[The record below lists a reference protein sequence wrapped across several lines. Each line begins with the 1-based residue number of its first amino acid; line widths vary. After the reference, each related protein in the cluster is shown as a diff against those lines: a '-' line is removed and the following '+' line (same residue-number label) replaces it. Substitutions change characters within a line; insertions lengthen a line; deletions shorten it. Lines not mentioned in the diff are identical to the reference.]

1 MAGLNVPAIS
11 PIPFIGEKTDNVSM
25 MNRFRIAFVSCV
37 ALLGVSCSRSMD
49 MPSAQESISFSV
61 DASSLDSRTRAEYAD
76 EPVVLTAE
84 TGDSLYLH
92 PSEEDLGA
100 AAMTRGALV
109 GSTTAFHSDFRVH
122 AYMPDGTCYID
133 GSKVDKY
140 SGTTWS
146 ESVGSHMW
154 PGNNKLSF
162 YASAPC
168 TLTGMSAFKAD
179 EAEGKITFS
188 YETPHGASGKDA
200 QSQPDLAFAY
210 SACSKEDADGVV
222 PLHFSHALSA
232 VRFVANDIAGCTIK
246 SIAIENV
253 YSSGDCEAVPASKS
267 YSWTVGSA
275 VASYMQNF
283 NVSLADSQTG
293 EQPITHDDTYF
304 MLVPQSVPDGAQIRI
319 VLETLDNSTLTL
331 TGALVGQVWQPGKLY
346 TYSIST
352 DSINWTYVFD
362 VTEAISMPNGT
373 TASNYTVRS
382 YRYRTQNS
390 SVREPLAWTAK
401 ITDASQSD
409 HVFGFTYSGKDSIAT
424 YPITLERTSVRT
436 DWDSNESHLKGQSP
450 KGSPEN
456 PYDLATEGGTIAQT
470 TANCYIVNA
479 PGTYLFPLVYGNAV
493 KNGKYNTSAYQ
504 YNGSNAF
511 YDYNGKLITSPLV
524 SSSGTLGDAVL
535 VWADAFYIFKDIKI
549 DKDKQNIIFTVDDEF
564 MQQAN
569 AIIAVRD
576 TEGKIMWSWHIWVT
590 ELDFSKT
597 YSLQDYTD
605 GTMSYEMMP
614 ASLGWI
620 EGKRVW
626 YDERNLAFEFTQ
638 TGTGKSKTM
647 SVKQEGAEYQYT
659 DGGSLYYQW
668 GRKDPIIGLKNRS
681 LHGAEDYRP
690 HEVVEEKYRYR
701 YEVNA
706 GVSVGMTIRNP
717 NVYYV
722 YDSKATGTPGR
733 WKPLNYFW
741 DNSVG
746 GLGSKTSTKTI
757 YDPSPR
763 GFKVPPGH
771 AFSVFTNGEDGSKTG
786 TRSLNGDQ
794 LSNGYEYEVYT
805 RKGKTG
811 EKVKFIATGQRVDR
825 TGSGLGE
832 AGGLWAMQGVY
843 FLTCNRNNDTSSYS
857 LCIRMESKDDDT
869 AVTYGFVG
877 TSSMARPVRP
887 IKE

>member
-1 MAGLNVPAIS
+1 
-11 PIPFIGEKTDNVSM
+11 M
-25 MNRFRIAFVSCV
+25 MNRFRIVFASCV
-37 ALLGVSCSRSMD
+37 ALLGVSCSRSID
-49 MPSAQESISFSV
+49 ADKIQGSISFSV
-61 DASSLDSRTRAEYAD
+61 DASSLDSSTKAEYAD
-76 EPVVLTAE
+76 EPLVLTAVS
-84 TGDSLYLH
+84 GDSLYLH
-92 PSEEDLGA
+92 PSEEDLGE
-100 AAMTRGALV
+100 AAMTRGTLV

-133 GSKVDKY
+133 GSKVDQY

-154 PGNNKLSF
+154 PGNEKLSF
-162 YASAPC
+162 YASAPYS
-168 TLTGMSAFKAD
+168 LTGVSAFKAD

-188 YETPHGASGKDA
+188 YETPSGSSGNDA
-200 QSQPDLAFAY
+200 QLQPDLVFAY
-210 SACSKEDADGVV
+210 TVCSKEDADGVA

-232 VRFVANDIAGCTIK
+232 VKFVANDIAGCTIR
-246 SIAIENV
+246 SISIENI

-267 YSWTVGSA
+267 YTWTVGSST
-275 VASYMQNF
+275 ASYTQKF
-283 NVSLADSQTG
+283 DVSLTDSQTG
-293 EQPITHDDTYF
+293 EQPITSGDNYF

-319 VLETLDNSTLTL
+319 ILETLDSSTLTL

-362 VTEAISMPNGT
+362 VTGSINMPNGT
-373 TASNYTVRS
+373 TSSNYTVSS
-382 YRYRTQNS
+382 YRYRTQNP

-401 ITDASQSD
+401 IADASQSD
-409 HVFGFTYSGKDSIAT
+409 HVFGFTYSGTGSVSSS
-424 YPITLERTSVRT
+424 YPIALERTSVRT
-436 DWDSNESHLKGQSP
+436 DWDSNEQHLKGQSP

-470 TANCYIVNA
+470 TSNCYIVNA

-493 KNGKYNTSAYQ
+493 KDGTWNTSAYK
-504 YNGSNAF
+504 YDGSNAF
-511 YDYNGKLITSPLV
+511 YDYKGKLITQPLV

-535 VWADAFYIFKDIKI
+535 VWADAFYIFKDIRI
-549 DKDKQNIIFTVDDEF
+549 DKDAQNIIFTVDDEF
-564 MQQAN
+564 VQQAN

-605 GTMSYEMMP
+605 GTMSYAMMP

-668 GRKDPIIGLKNRS
+668 GRKDPIIGLKNRA
-681 LHGAEDYRP
+681 LHSAADYRP
-690 HEVVEEKYRYR
+690 HEVVEEKYRYH
-701 YEVNA
+701 YEVNS
-706 GVSVGMTIRNP
+706 GVNVGMTIQNP

-722 YDSKATGTPGR
+722 YNSSGGEGKWQPSSH
-733 WKPLNYFW
+733 FW
-741 DNSVG
+741 DNSG
-746 GLGSKTSTKTI
+746 GSLDSKTSTKTI

-763 GFKVPPGH
+763 GFKIPPGR
-771 AFSVFTNGEDGSKTG
+771 AFSVFTNGESGSEAG
-786 TRSLNGDQ
+786 TRSLNGTQ
-794 LSNGYEYEVYT
+794 LPSGYEYEVYT
-805 RKGKTG
+805 KKNKTG
-811 EKVKFIATGQRVDR
+811 EKVKFVATGQRVDR

-843 FLTCNRNNDTSSYS
+843 FWTCNRHNATSSRS
-857 LCIRMESKDDDT
+857 LCIRIESKDDDT

-877 TSSMARPVRP
+877 ASSMARPVRP

>member
-1 MAGLNVPAIS
+1 
-11 PIPFIGEKTDNVSM
+11 M
-25 MNRFRIAFVSCV
+25 MNRFRIVFASCV

-49 MPSAQESISFSV
+49 TASVQQSISFSV
-61 DASSLDSRTRAEYAD
+61 DASSLDSRTKAEYAD
-76 EPVVLTAE
+76 EPVVLTAV

-92 PSEEDLGA
+92 PSVEDLGA
-100 AAMTRGALV
+100 AAVTRGALV
-109 GSTTAFHSDFRVH
+109 GSATAFHSDFRVH
-122 AYMPDGTCYID
+122 AYMPDGACYID
-133 GSKVDKY
+133 GSKVDQY

-146 ESVGSHMW
+146 ESAGSHMW
-154 PGNNKLSF
+154 PADNKLSF
-162 YASAPC
+162 YASAPY

-179 EAEGKITFS
+179 ESEGKITFS
-188 YETPHGASGKDA
+188 YETPRGSVGNDA
-200 QSQPDLAFAY
+200 QLQPDLVFAY
-210 SACSKEDADGVV
+210 AACSKEDAGAVV

-232 VRFVANDIAGCTIK
+232 VRFVAKDIAGCTIK
-246 SIAIENV
+246 SISIESV
-253 YSSGDCEAVPASKS
+253 YSSGDCEAIPASKS
-267 YSWTVGSA
+267 YTWTVGSA
-275 VASYMQNF
+275 VASYTQKF
-283 NVSLADSQTG
+283 DVALADSQTG
-293 EQPITHDDTYF
+293 EQPITSGDNYF

-319 VLETLDNSTLTL
+319 VLETHDNNTLTL

-362 VTEAISMPNGT
+362 VTGSINMPNGT
-373 TASNYTVRS
+373 TASDYNVSS
-382 YRYRTQNS
+382 YRYRTQNP

-409 HVFGFTYSGKDSIAT
+409 HVFDFTYSGAGSVSST

-436 DWDSNESHLKGQSP
+436 DWDSNEAHLKGQSP

-479 PGTYLFPLVYGNAV
+479 PGTYLFPLVYGNGV
-493 KNGKYNTSAYQ
+493 KNGAWNTSAYN
-504 YNGSNAF
+504 NGSNAF
-511 YDYNGKLITSPLV
+511 YDYKGNKITQPLV
-524 SSSGTLGDAVL
+524 SGSGTLGDAVL

-549 DKDKQNIIFTVDDEF
+549 DKVKQNIIFTVDDEF

-576 TEGKIMWSWHIWVT
+576 TDGKIMWSWHIWVT

-668 GRKDPIIGLKNRS
+668 GRKDPIIGLKSRA
-681 LHGAEDYRP
+681 LHGAADYRP
-690 HEVVEEKYRYR
+690 HEVVEEKYRYH
-701 YEVNA
+701 YEVNS
-706 GVSVGMTIRNP
+706 GVNVGMTIQNP

-722 YDSKATGTPGR
+722 YNSSGGAGKWQPE
-733 WKPLNYFW
+733 KYFW
-741 DNSVG
+741 DNSG
-746 GLGSKTSTKTI
+746 GTISSKTSTKTI

-763 GFKVPPGH
+763 GFKVPPGR
-771 AFSVFTNGEDGSKTG
+771 AFSVFTNGESGPKTG

-805 RKGKTG
+805 KKGKTG
-811 EKVKFIATGQRVDR
+811 EKVKFVATGQRVDR

-843 FLTCNRNNDTSSYS
+843 FLTCNRHDTNATSSYS
-857 LCIRMESKDDDT
+857 LCIRMESENNDT

-877 TSSMARPVRP
+877 ATSMARPVRP

>member
-1 MAGLNVPAIS
+1 MAGLNVPVIS
-11 PIPFIGEKTDNVSM
+11 PIPFIGEKTNNVSM

-37 ALLGVSCSRSMD
+37 ALLGVSCSRSID

-61 DASSLDSRTRAEYAD
+61 DASSLDSRARAEYAD
-76 EPVVLTAE
+76 AIVVLTAE

-92 PSEEDLGA
+92 PSEEDLGE
-100 AAMTRGALV
+100 AAMTRGTLV
-109 GSTTAFHSDFRVH
+109 GSTTAFHPDFRVH
-122 AYMPDGTCYID
+122 AYMTDGTCYID

-162 YASAPC
+162 YASAPY

-179 EAEGKITFS
+179 EVEGKIMFS
-188 YETPHGASGKDA
+188 YEIPRGSSGNDA
-200 QSQPDLAFAY
+200 QLQPDLAFAY
-210 SACSKEDADGVV
+210 SACGKEDADGVV

-232 VRFVANDIAGCTIK
+232 VRFVAKDIAGCTIK
-246 SIAIENV
+246 SIAIENI
-253 YSSGDCEAVPASKS
+253 YSSGDCEAIPASKS
-267 YSWTVGSA
+267 YTWTVGSA
-275 VASYMQNF
+275 VASYTQNF
-283 NVSLADSQTG
+283 NVSLEDSQTG
-293 EQPITHDDTYF
+293 GQPITSGDNYF
-304 MLVPQSVPDGAQIRI
+304 MLMPQSVPDGAQIRI

-362 VTEAISMPNGT
+362 VTGSINMPNGT
-373 TASNYTVRS
+373 TASDYNVSS
-382 YRYRTQNS
+382 YRYRTQNP
-390 SVREPLAWTAK
+390 SVREPLAWMAK

-409 HVFGFTYSGKDSIAT
+409 HVFDFTYSGAGSVSST

-479 PGTYLFPLVYGNAV
+479 PGTYLFPLIYGNAV
-493 KNGKYNTSAYQ
+493 KDGAWNTSAYK

-511 YDYNGKLITSPLV
+511 YDYKGEPITSPLV

-535 VWADAFYIFKDIKI
+535 VWADAFYMFKDIKI
-549 DKDKQNIIFTVDDEF
+549 DKDKQNIIFTVADEF

-576 TEGKIMWSWHIWVT
+576 TEGKIMWSWHIWVS

-597 YSLQDYTD
+597 YSLYDYNS
-605 GTMSYEMMP
+605 GTMYYEMMP

-668 GRKDPIIGLKNRS
+668 GRKDPIIGLKNRA
-681 LHGAEDYRP
+681 LHGAADYRP
-690 HEVVEEKYRYR
+690 HEVVEDKYRYH
-701 YEVNA
+701 YEAKRVDIA
-706 GVSVGMTIRNP
+706 TAIQNP

-722 YDSKATGTPGR
+722 NAGGIPYNWLSSPVSN
-733 WKPLNYFW
+733 LW
-741 DNSVG
+741 DGNSSD
-746 GLGSKTSTKTI
+746 LSSSTSVKTI

-763 GFKVPPGH
+763 GFKVPPPQ
-771 AFSVFTNGEDGSKTG
+771 AFSVFVGGNTSAATDET
-786 TRSLNGDQ
+786 TLNGSQ
-794 LSNGYEYEVYT
+794 LANGYEYEVYT
-805 RKGKTG
+805 KPNKAG

-825 TGSGLGE
+825 SALGE
-832 AGGLWAMQGVY
+832 VGGLWAMQGVY
-843 FLTCNRNNDTSSYS
+843 FWTSYGGRSESVSYS
-857 LCIRMESKDDDT
+857 MCIRIETGST
-869 AVTYGFVG
+869 AVTQRFAGAP
-877 TSSMARPVRP
+877 SMARPVRP

>member
-1 MAGLNVPAIS
+1 MIN
-11 PIPFIGEKTDNVSM
+11 K
-25 MNRFRIAFVSCV
+25 FRTVFASCV

-49 MPSAQESISFSV
+49 MPSAQESISFTV
-61 DASSLDSRTRAEYAD
+61 EASSLDSNTKAEYAD
-76 EPVVLTAE
+76 EPLVLTAT

-92 PSEEDLGA
+92 PSVEDLGTA
-100 AAMTRGALV
+100 AVSRGALV

-122 AYMPDGTCYID
+122 AYMPDGACYID
-133 GSKVDKY
+133 GSKVDQY

-154 PGNNKLSF
+154 PGNDKLSF
-162 YASAPC
+162 YASAPY

-179 EAEGKITFS
+179 EAEGKVTFS
-188 YETPHGASGKDA
+188 YETPRGSVGNDA
-200 QSQPDLAFAY
+200 QLQPDLAFAY
-210 SACSKEDADGVV
+210 AACSKADADGVAS
-222 PLHFSHALSA
+222 LHFSHALSA
-232 VRFVANDIAGCTIK
+232 VSFVAKDIAGCTIR
-246 SIAIENV
+246 SISIENI
-253 YSSGDCEAVPASKS
+253 YASGDCEAVPASKS
-267 YSWTVGSA
+267 YDWTVGSA
-275 VASYMQNF
+275 VASYTQKF
-283 NVSLADSQTG
+283 DVALADSQTG
-293 EQPITHDDTYF
+293 EQPITSADKYF

-331 TGALVGQVWQPGKLY
+331 TGTLAGQVWQPGKLY

-362 VTEAISMPNGT
+362 VTGAINMPNGT
-373 TASNYTVRS
+373 TASEYNVSS
-382 YRYRTQNS
+382 YRYRTQNP

-409 HVFGFTYSGKDSIAT
+409 HVFGFTYSGAGSVSST

-436 DWDSNESHLKGQSP
+436 DWDSNEAHLKGQAP

-493 KNGKYNTSAYQ
+493 KDGAWNTSAYK

-511 YDYNGKLITSPLV
+511 DDYNGNEITQPYV

-549 DKDKQNIIFTVDDEF
+549 DKDAENIIFTVDDEF

-576 TEGKIMWSWHIWVT
+576 TDGKIMWSWHIWVT

-668 GRKDPIIGLKNRS
+668 GRKDPIIGLKSRA
-681 LHGAEDYRP
+681 LHGAADYRP
-690 HEVVEEKYRYR
+690 HEVVEERYR
-701 YEVNA
+701 YHYEVNS
-706 GVSVGMTIRNP
+706 GVDVGMTIQNP

-722 YDSKATGTPGR
+722 YNSSGGEGKWQPSS
-733 WKPLNYFW
+733 YFW
-741 DNSVG
+741 DNSG
-746 GLGSKTSTKTI
+746 GTISSKTSTKTI

-763 GFKVPPGH
+763 GFKVPPGR
-771 AFSVFTNGEDGSKTG
+771 AFSVFTNGESGSLTG
-786 TRSLNGDQ
+786 TRSLNGSQ

-805 RKGKTG
+805 KKGMTG
-811 EKVKFIATGQRVDR
+811 EKVKFVATGQRVDR

-843 FLTCNRNNDTSSYS
+843 FLTCNRHNTNATSSYS

-877 TSSMARPVRP
+877 ATSMARPIRP